1 LGWSFFGLS
10 SNYRETQSWEYYVCT
25 KHLNV
30 SYTDFLS
37 MPVYLRRYI
46 IDQFVKEIAP
56 KNN

>member
-46 IDQFVKEIAP
+46 IDQFVKEITP